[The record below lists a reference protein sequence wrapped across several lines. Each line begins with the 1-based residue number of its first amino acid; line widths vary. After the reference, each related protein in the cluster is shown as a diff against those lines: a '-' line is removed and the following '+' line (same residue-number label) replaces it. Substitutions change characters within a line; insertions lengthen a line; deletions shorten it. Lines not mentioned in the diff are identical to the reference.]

1 MTALINFFLGISFFA
16 LIFVIS
22 FLVKKKPLAYYFFIG
37 SYIIFLFSLL
47 NNLFAANGLMQEWP
61 HLFRVISPFQ
71 FLLAP
76 LSYFFC
82 RITLRPYQKLN
93 NSDLVHLIPFGL
105 SFMGLIPIYILPA
118 EEKLILIN
126 VGTEYTGL
134 INRVDAFGLSF
145 FTTLKVKFG
154 IFMVY
159 MFFQW
164 KMLLRFRS
172 EALPELKKRNRLL
185 FIWLRFD
192 SFLKTFFGL
201 FIFVTA
207 WWGDSVSI
215 VAIIQVCLV
224 AFELMTSTAFLIS
237 SPSLLKGMIFKSDV
251 FTGAYISE
259 KNVELED
266 RDFNILGFP
275 EGRNQI
281 QVLSSSTEPQDNEA
295 EIIRNIEAYFQTE
308 QPYLR
313 EDFTLNELGR
323 AISVPSRQISQ
334 IIKNRLGL
342 SYPDYINQVRFNYLE
357 NLMKSQP
364 KVLDFSID
372 ALAKMAGFNSRS
384 GFYKAFK
391 KNEKYQTPSQMMEYY
406 KTKGRQ

>member
-22 FLVKKKPLAYYFFIG
+22 FFVKKKPLAYYFFIG
-37 SYIIFLFSLL
+37 SYVIFLFSLL
-47 NNLFAANGLMQEWP
+47 NNLFAANGLMQQWP

-76 LSYFFC
+76 LSYIFC
-82 RITLRPYQKLN
+82 RTTLRPYQKLN
-93 NSDLVHLIPFGL
+93 YFDLLHLIPFGL
-105 SFMGLIPIYILPA
+105 SFIGLIPIYILPA
-118 EEKLILIN
+118 DEKLILIN
-126 VGTEYTGL
+126 AGTDYTGL

-145 FTTLKVKFG
+145 FTTLKIKFG

-172 EALPELKKRNRLL
+172 EALPQLKKRNRLL

-207 WWGDSVSI
+207 WWGDSVSL
-215 VAIIQVCLV
+215 VAIVQVCLI
-224 AFELMTSTAFLIS
+224 AFELITSTAFLIS
-237 SPSLLKGMIFKSDV
+237 SPSLLKGMIFQSDV
-251 FTGAYISE
+251 FTGSYLSE
-259 KNVELED
+259 NNED
-266 RDFNILGFP
+266 FQDGDFHILGFP
-275 EGRNQI
+275 EARNQV
-281 QVLSSSTEPQDNEA
+281 QVSSSSTESQDNEIA
-295 EIIRNIEAYFQTE
+295 IIRNIEAYFQTE
-308 QPYLR
+308 QPYLK
-313 EDFTLNELGR
+313 EDFSLIELGQ

-357 NLMKSQP
+357 DLMMSQP
-364 KVLDFSID
+364 NVLDFSID

-391 KNEKYQTPSQMMEYY
+391 KNEKYQTPSQMIEYY
-406 KTKGRQ
+406 KEKDSL